1 LVEAQPPRLTSYSGL
16 HCEKLNQVLPLPWLQ
31 NRSLFSSLA
40 ATSCGE
46 GQSWSEG
53 EPDLPFT
60 ARDQPGPKL
69 SCPSSL
75 MLALKGGQLTPSHP
89 AS

>member
-1 LVEAQPPRLTSYSGL
+1 MLEAQPPRLTSHSGP
-16 HCEKLNQVLPLPWLQ
+16 HCEKLSQVPPLPWLQ
-31 NRSLFSSLA
+31 KGSLSPHWLQQVVERVRA
-40 ATSCGE
+40 GVT
-46 GQSWSEG
+46 
-53 EPDLPFT
+53 DLPLT

-89 AS
+89 AG